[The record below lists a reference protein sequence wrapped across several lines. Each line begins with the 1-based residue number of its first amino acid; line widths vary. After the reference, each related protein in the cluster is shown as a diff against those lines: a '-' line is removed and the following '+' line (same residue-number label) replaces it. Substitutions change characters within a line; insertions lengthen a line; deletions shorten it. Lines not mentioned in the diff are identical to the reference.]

1 MKSLN
6 TVIDGAVITKNVA
19 AAIKGIQDGGHND
32 VLDAVEEGI
41 NTILALYE
49 GKEHISEKTIL
60 STIIGLRSIPDI
72 IINLLPLD
80 GDESEV
86 KNEK

>member
-19 AAIKGIQDGGHND
+19 ATIKGIQDGGHND
-32 VLDAVEEGI
+32 VLDAIEEGI

-72 IINLLPLD
+72 IVNLLPLEE
-80 GDESEV
+80 GSEV
-86 KNEK
+86 SDEK